1 MVHQCYGL
9 NDVKVGWLGL
19 RALTVTTLVGTCVLC
34 KVQGACG
41 TGVSQRLFFFFS
53 LRSHLGQDHATSL
66 SLFIVTLLIVTIQK
80 IQLHIHT

>member
-1 MVHQCYGL
+1 MFSLQVY
-9 NDVKVGWLGL
+9 VGWLGL
-19 RALTVTTLVGTCVLC
+19 LDLTVTTLEGTCVQC

-41 TGVSQRLFFFFS
+41 TGVSQRLLLFCS

-80 IQLHIHT
+80 IQLDIHT